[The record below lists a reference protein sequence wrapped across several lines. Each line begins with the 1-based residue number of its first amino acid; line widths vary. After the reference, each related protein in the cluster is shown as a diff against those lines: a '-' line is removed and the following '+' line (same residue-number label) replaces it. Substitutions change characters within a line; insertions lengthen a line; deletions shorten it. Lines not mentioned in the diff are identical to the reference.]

1 MRMIATSR
9 LTLEPQVA
17 GHAEEMFGVLSD
29 PAIRFHAKF
38 GFREVGTHSYNNKR
52 VSLQATSPAADP
64 AARSSTAPRR

>member
-9 LTLEPQVA
+9 LTLEPQ
-17 GHAEEMFGVLSD
+17 FGVLSD